1 VAVLGQFPEEKPLAT
16 MQDGRT
22 TKEQLDP
29 RPKLHPGECRGR
41 REIDRCSGSTTMCV
55 VLVEKKRKSMRNLGE
70 STSRVVNLVQT
81 FSGQSNRASSGRNP
95 FRYAVE
101 AKAPLQRSQRY
112 LREELFRRSYVDKH
126 ANKPI
131 RLRLRSHSGHFPVS
145 TQHP

>member
-1 VAVLGQFPEEKPLAT
+1 
-16 MQDGRT
+16 MQDG
-22 TKEQLDP
+22 
-29 RPKLHPGECRGR
+29 
-41 REIDRCSGSTTMCV
+41 STTNYKGTTRPPAQIASWGMPRAEGDRSMLRFHDYVRGPCR
-55 VLVEKKRKSMRNLGE
+55 KGKKSMCNLGE
-70 STSRVVNLVQT
+70 SPSRLVNLVQT
-81 FSGQSNRASSGRNP
+81 FSGPSNRASSGRNP